1 MSLNM
6 EKKRMDVSRKTRFNL
21 LIDRNVKNSQEAADS
36 YPASATKLAKNA
48 YVNMDVLVF
57 GAER

>member
-1 MSLNM
+1 
-6 EKKRMDVSRKTRFNL
+6 MDVSRKTRFNL